1 MIHHSVHIQL
11 GESVLFWRDAQ
22 SAFQTKAVVPLKQ
35 DEKQEQLANR
45 VKDYVES
52 RLFEQPN
59 LQEVANFLYMNPA
72 YISKRFKEETGET
85 FTDYTHR
92 LRMKKSGHIISRHE
106 LQGRSNLKRVR
117 L

>member
-1 MIHHSVHIQL
+1 M
-11 GESVLFWRDAQ
+11 
-22 SAFQTKAVVPLKQ
+22 PLKQ

-92 LRMKKSGHIISRHE
+92 LRMKKAVTLLADTNYKVGRISKELGYKDSSYFIRVFKREFNQTPHE
-106 LQGRSNLKRVR
+106 FRNR
-117 L
+117 